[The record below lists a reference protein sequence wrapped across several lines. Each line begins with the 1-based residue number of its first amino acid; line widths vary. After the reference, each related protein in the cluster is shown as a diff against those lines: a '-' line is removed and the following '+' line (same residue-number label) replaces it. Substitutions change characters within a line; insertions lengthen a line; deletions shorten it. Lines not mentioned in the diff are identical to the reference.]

1 LRFFGWWGGVHM
13 AQLLRNFKGGLRKV
27 LQKVTKGGEGVQNG
41 EKMRYVIFERPLWVN
56 IVREIVLLIPLGHVK
71 LSII

>member
-1 LRFFGWWGGVHM
+1 LGGGGGVHM

-41 EKMRYVIFERPLWVN
+41 EKMRYVIFERAPFY
-56 IVREIVLLIPLGHVK
+56 K
-71 LSII
+71 T

>member
-1 LRFFGWWGGVHM
+1 LGGGGVHM

-41 EKMRYVIFERPLWVN
+41 EKMRYVIFERPHTESW
-56 IVREIVLLIPLGHVK
+56 PTFF
-71 LSII
+71 

>member
-1 LRFFGWWGGVHM
+1 LGGGGGGVHM

-41 EKMRYVIFERPLWVN
+41 EKMRYVIFERAPFY
-56 IVREIVLLIPLGHVK
+56 K
-71 LSII
+71 T